1 MVWDMHGHPPVD
13 AAVILLLH
21 GLFGRVLVHALWW
34 VLDYGV
40 GGAQGWWGGRNCVL
54 ASQCYR
60 AKSVQGACCTAQLA
74 AAFITTQLLVLLH
87 RQTSGKPAHCFGTGC
102 CHL

>member
-1 MVWDMHGHPPVD
+1 MVWDMHGHPPGD

-40 GGAQGWWGGRNCVL
+40 GGAQGWWGGPIVCWPAN
-54 ASQCYR
+54 A
-60 AKSVQGACCTAQLA
+60 TALSLCKAPA
-74 AAFITTQLLVLLH
+74 ALRSWLQHSLPH
-87 RQTSGKPAHCFGTGC
+87 SC
-102 CHL
+102 